1 MFGTLAR
8 IRWPTRLPVSTGSAR
23 NMLLV
28 DTLAPLLLLIVLGAI
43 LARIRFLGPA
53 FMVDLNKLAFW
64 IALPALL
71 FTSAS
76 QATVPDGST
85 VRLFAVL
92 VAGTAFITLLALGA
106 SFVLKMPGSARGT
119 LMQSAFR
126 GNLAYIGIPVLA
138 YSFAESPTADSAK
151 AMATAVIVMVL
162 TMAMYNILAV
172 VVLQSSTHSSRGIDW
187 RRSVLSIVSNPLLL
201 AGLLGLVVPL
211 LQITLPSFLQRALES
226 LGAAAV
232 PIALMCIGG
241 SLATTQ
247 MRGRRSWIVTAAL
260 LKVAVLPGLVFF
272 LTRLAGLG
280 PAEQRAALVLAS
292 CPTAAAAFVMARQMG
307 GDEALASGSIAL
319 STLLSF
325 ISLGVALWATS

>member
-1 MFGTLAR
+1 M
-8 IRWPTRLPVSTGSAR
+8 V
-23 NMLLV
+23 LV
-28 DTLAPLLLLIVLGAI
+28 DTLAPLVLLIALGVA
-43 LARIRFLGPA
+43 LARIRFLGSA
-53 FMVDLNKLAFW
+53 FIADLNKLAFW

-76 QATVPDGST
+76 GAAAPDRGT
-85 VRLFAVL
+85 LRLFAVL
-92 VAGTAFITLLALGA
+92 VVGTAVIVLLAFAA
-106 SFVLKMPGSARGT
+106 SFALRMPANTRGT
-119 LMQSAFR
+119 LMQAAFR

-138 YSFAESPTADSAK
+138 YSFAESPTESSQR

-162 TMAMYNILAV
+162 TMALYNILAV
-172 VVLQSSTHSSRGIDW
+172 IVLQSSVHAPGGIDW
-187 RRSVLSIVSNPLLL
+187 RRSAFAILSNPLLL
-201 AGLLGLVVPL
+201 AGMLGLLVPL
-211 LQITLPSFLQRALES
+211 LQITLPSFLQRALDA

-247 MRGRRSWIVTAAL
+247 LRGRRSWIVTAAV
-260 LKVAVLPGLVFF
+260 LKVAVLPSLVFLF
-272 LTRLAGLG
+272 TRLAGLE
-280 PAEQRAALVLAS
+280 PADQRTALVLAS

-325 ISLGVALWATS
+325 ISLSVALWITS

>member
-1 MFGTLAR
+1 
-8 IRWPTRLPVSTGSAR
+8 
-23 NMLLV
+23 MLLV
-28 DTLAPLLLLIVLGAI
+28 DTLAPLVLLILLGAA

-53 FMVDLNKLAFW
+53 FMADLNKLAFW

-76 QATVPDGST
+76 QAAAPDT
-85 VRLFAVL
+85 TILRLFAVM
-92 VAGTAFITLLALGA
+92 VVGTALITLIAFGV
-106 SFVLKMPGSARGT
+106 SFLLKMPASARGT

-138 YSFAESPTADSAK
+138 YSFAENPTAARDRAL
-151 AMATAVIVMVL
+151 ATAVIVMVL
-162 TMAMYNILAV
+162 TMALYNILAV
-172 VVLQSSTHSSRGIDW
+172 IVLQSSTPSAQGIAW
-187 RRSVLSIVSNPLLL
+187 RRSLLSIATNPLLL

-211 LQITLPSFLQRALES
+211 LQITLPSFLRRALDA

-241 SLATTQ
+241 SLATTP

-260 LKVAVLPGLVFF
+260 LKVAVLPGLVFI
-272 LTRLAGLG
+272 LTQLARLDL
-280 PAEQRAALVLAS
+280 AEQRTALVLTS

-325 ISLGVALWATS
+325 ISLGIALWATS